1 MFAFQFMVYLILIF
15 CNPLMRLGQLALNI
29 FIYVR
34 CIPLCL
40 EIQTSKT

>member
-1 MFAFQFMVYLILIF
+1 
-15 CNPLMRLGQLALNI
+15 MRLGQMALNI
-29 FIYVR
+29 FVSIR